1 MLMKQYQMWI
11 NGKWVDAESGKT
23 YPVFNPAT
31 EGEITQIP
39 LGDKA
44 EVDKAVEAARKAFPV
59 WSKKSQLERSHICL
73 KLAAAL
79 KEHHDELAALDV
91 MEHGTPAKRA
101 DFIAA
106 DLPEWFEWAA
116 YSARQLMGQTVPNS
130 PDELDY
136 LQREPVGVVAIIT
149 PWNYPLLMIVEKL
162 APALVVG
169 NTCVIKPPSID
180 ALTALKLAEIMDTI
194 GLPPGTVNVIT
205 GPGGSVGGAL
215 ASHCGVDMVAFTGS
229 CEVGKEIMALGSP
242 TLKRCQL
249 ELGGKNPVIILD
261 DADIETAAAEMA
273 PAQFR
278 NSGQVCASPGR
289 FFVHEKVY
297 DKFLEKFIEA
307 TKKMTVGDPT
317 DWKTMIGPVVS
328 KTHRDTV
335 EGYIKSAV
343 DEGAKVIFGAK
354 RPTAPP
360 FNKGYW
366 IMPTIITGVKQNMKV
381 AREEI
386 FGPVAVFMEPFRS
399 DEEVIQKANDTTFGL
414 AAYVWTTDAARGM
427 RFVNELQA
435 GTVTVG
441 NVHGRDLDLPWG
453 GYKES
458 GIGKEHSQVG
468 LYEYTNLKRV
478 QIDIKMLKK

>member
-1 MLMKQYQMWI
+1 MKQYKMWI
-11 NGKWVDAESGKT
+11 GGKWVEAESGKI

-31 EGEITQIP
+31 EEEIAQIP
-39 LGDKA
+39 LGGKA
-44 EVDKAVEAARKAFPV
+44 EVDKAVEAARQAFPI
-59 WSKKSQLERSHICL
+59 WSKKSQLERSQICL
-73 KLAAAL
+73 KIAAVL

-101 DFIAA
+101 DFITA

-116 YSARQLMGQTVPNS
+116 YSGRSLMGHTIPNS
-130 PDELDY
+130 QDELDY
-136 LQREPVGVVAIIT
+136 MQREPVGVVALIT

-180 ALTALKLAEIMDTI
+180 ALTALKLAEILDTL

-205 GPGGSVGGAL
+205 GPGGTVGSAL
-215 ASHCGVDMVAFTGS
+215 ASHRGIDMVAFTGS
-229 CEVGKEIMALGSP
+229 CEVGKEIMSLSSR
-242 TLKRCQL
+242 TIKRCQL

-261 DADIETAAAEMA
+261 DADIDTAAAETG

-289 FFVHEKVY
+289 FYVHEKVY
-297 DKFLEKFIEA
+297 DKFLEKFVAA
-307 TKKMTVGDPT
+307 TNKMIVGAPT
-317 DWKTMIGPVVS
+317 DWNTMIGPVVS
-328 KTHRDTV
+328 KAHRDIV
-335 EGYIKSAV
+335 EGYVKSAV
-343 DEGAKVIFGAK
+343 DEGATVILGGK
-354 RPTAPP
+354 RPTNPP

-366 IMPTIITGVKQNMKV
+366 VMPTIITGVTQKMKV

-386 FGPVAVFMEPFRS
+386 FGPVAVFMEPFQS

-414 AAYVWTTDAARGM
+414 AAYVWTTDAARGI

-458 GIGKEHSQVG
+458 GIGKEHSLYG

-478 QIDIKMLKK
+478 QIDIKTLRK